1 MVTLINK
8 QNPLV
13 TITVPEVSVCFLYII
28 ISKRYIS
35 QQYHKNDNMYLF
47 INEWEIKGEIKEK
60 VF

>member
-13 TITVPEVSVCFLYII
+13 TITVPDVSVCFLYII
-28 ISKRYIS
+28 ISKQYIP

-47 INEWEIKGEIKEK
+47 IDEWEIKGEIKEK